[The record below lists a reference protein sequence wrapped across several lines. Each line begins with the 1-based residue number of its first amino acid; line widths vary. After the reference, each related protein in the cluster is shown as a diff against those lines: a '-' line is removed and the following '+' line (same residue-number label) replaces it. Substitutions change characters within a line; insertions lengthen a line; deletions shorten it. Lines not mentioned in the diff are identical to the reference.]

1 MGGYGALVLDT
12 IGTAAAPVLLLIGE
26 ENKHHGVLE
35 VLRETIEVFPGIF
48 DDTADMMRHG
58 KARYAVEKGDDGL
71 KYRILDFDV
80 APQPALQERPDGPWE
95 LPKRKR
101 RGQPRTQ
108 SATVLKADAPGTS
121 PRYGALLE
129 GLAYPPLPEVSRR
142 LAEEKRPSMRKPK
155 VRDSKPGEKKSALD
169 NSAETAHA
177 CRSGCT
183 CRDAEEAQLRQL
195 EQRAASRTTAE
206 LFVVVFVLSRGS
218 HDMRF
223 VSIFIVFCW
232 LRVE

>member
-12 IGTAAAPVLLLIGE
+12 IGTAATPVLLLIGE

-80 APQPALQERPDGPWE
+80 APPPALQERPDGPWE

-108 SATVLKADAPGTS
+108 SATVLKADALGTS

-129 GLAYPPLPEVSRR
+129 GLAYHR
-142 LAEEKRPSMRKPK
+142 
-155 VRDSKPGEKKSALD
+155 
-169 NSAETAHA
+169 
-177 CRSGCT
+177 
-183 CRDAEEAQLRQL
+183 
-195 EQRAASRTTAE
+195 
-206 LFVVVFVLSRGS
+206 
-218 HDMRF
+218 
-223 VSIFIVFCW
+223 W
-232 LRVE
+232 